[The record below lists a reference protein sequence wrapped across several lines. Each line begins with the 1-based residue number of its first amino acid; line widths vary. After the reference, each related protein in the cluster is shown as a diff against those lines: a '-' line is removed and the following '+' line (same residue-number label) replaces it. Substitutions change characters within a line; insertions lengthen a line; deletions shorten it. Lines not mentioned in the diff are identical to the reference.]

1 MLIRAAFQTDTGKV
15 RQHNEDDAGIF
26 EAKEDTL
33 LAVVA
38 DGMGGH
44 LAGDV
49 ASRMAVS
56 SLKEYWEETSSIPA
70 KPAEQESW
78 LISKISDI
86 NDQVYE
92 HAKNNK
98 ECQGMG
104 TTIVCALVHLQTV
117 TIAHIGDSR
126 CYLLREGALTQ
137 LTDDHSLVNE
147 LVKTGEISKEDAEY
161 HPRKNVLTK
170 ALGTDKHV
178 QIDAHTFEVDP
189 GDQILLCSDGLSN
202 KVEEENLIH
211 ILTQTTAPDEKVT
224 ALIQTANDNGGEDN
238 ITAVLLEI
246 SSQPEEGDSK
256 C

>member
-1 MLIRAAFQTDTGKV
+1 
-15 RQHNEDDAGIF
+15 
-26 EAKEDTL
+26 
-33 LAVVA
+33 
-38 DGMGGH
+38 
-44 LAGDV
+44 
-49 ASRMAVS
+49 
-56 SLKEYWEETSSIPA
+56 
-70 KPAEQESW
+70 
-78 LISKISDI
+78 
-86 NDQVYE
+86 
-92 HAKNNK
+92 
-98 ECQGMG
+98 MG

-147 LVKTGEISKEDAEY
+147 LVKTGEISKADAEY

-178 QIDAHTFEVDP
+178 QIDARTFEVDP

-202 KVEEENLIH
+202 KVEEEHLIQ
-211 ILTQTTAPDEKVT
+211 ILSQTTAPDKKVT
-224 ALIQTANDNGGEDN
+224 ELVQTANDNGGEDN

-246 SSQPEEGDSK
+246 SSQTEEGDSK

>member
-1 MLIRAAFQTDTGKV
+1 
-15 RQHNEDDAGIF
+15 
-26 EAKEDTL
+26 
-33 LAVVA
+33 
-38 DGMGGH
+38 
-44 LAGDV
+44 
-49 ASRMAVS
+49 
-56 SLKEYWEETSSIPA
+56 
-70 KPAEQESW
+70 
-78 LISKISDI
+78 
-86 NDQVYE
+86 
-92 HAKNNK
+92 
-98 ECQGMG
+98 MG

-147 LVKTGEISKEDAEY
+147 LVKTGEISKADAEY

-170 ALGTDKHV
+170 ALGTDKRV
-178 QIDAHTFEVDP
+178 QIDARTFEVDP

-211 ILTQTTAPDEKVT
+211 ILTQTTAPEEKVT
-224 ALIQTANDNGGEDN
+224 ELIQTANDNGGEDN